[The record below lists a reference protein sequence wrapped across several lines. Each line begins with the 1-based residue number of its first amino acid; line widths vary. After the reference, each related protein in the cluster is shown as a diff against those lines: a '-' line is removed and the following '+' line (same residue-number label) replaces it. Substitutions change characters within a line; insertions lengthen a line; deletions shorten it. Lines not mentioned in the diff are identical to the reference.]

1 MLVEIVCTIRLVVL
15 CTNVN
20 IGCIMYGKK
29 NIYIIYIFILGH
41 YSTILLYF

>member
-20 IGCIMYGKK
+20 IGCIMYEKK
-29 NIYIIYIFILGH
+29 ICIFILGH
-41 YSTILLYF
+41 YSTILLFD